1 MSLLNGDSKSLSQ
14 LARPVSSGMFWVL
27 IVCWPGPKRSAGLPW
42 CTNSAAW
49 VSRTVS
55 WAPCWISMSRMG
67 KRQARISSPSSVHW
81 MMSMNCFLTKSRNPI
96 HVLQREDDNLI
107 HSRWP
112 GREVSRNRRPV
123 PWLPVVAEA
132 SAQNVCRKAELQ
144 VGDLGVGRPG
154 GRAQTRDQIEVEI
167 GGVGVLVLGEDREM
181 GNEEKACSDRR
192 LKAGLDVGIAHFLR
206 HVEGDRRGL

>member
-14 LARPVSSGMFWVL
+14 LARLVSSGMFSVL
-27 IVCWPGPKRSAGLPW
+27 MVCRPGPKRSAGLPW
-42 CTNSAAW
+42 CTNSAAC

-67 KRQARISSPSSVHW
+67 KRQARTSSPSSVHW

-96 HVLQREDDNLI
+96 HVLQREDDDHN

-123 PWLPVVAEA
+123 TRSPVIAEPG
-132 SAQNVCRKAELQ
+132 SQDVGGQTELG
-144 VGDLGVGRPG
+144 VGDLDARVAGE
-154 GRAQTRDQIEVEI
+154 RARSRDEVE
-167 GGVGVLVLGEDREM
+167 
-181 GNEEKACSDRR
+181 
-192 LKAGLDVGIAHFLR
+192 
-206 HVEGDRRGL
+206 